1 MLLLGSEIA
10 LRIAQIIYSIQQ
22 VGLAGAIGSRN
33 AGYGL
38 FKREGSIAIV
48 AELRKCYLGKQ
59 GERI

>member
-22 VGLAGAIGSRN
+22 VGLAGAIGPRN

-38 FKREGSIAIV
+38 FKREESIAIV